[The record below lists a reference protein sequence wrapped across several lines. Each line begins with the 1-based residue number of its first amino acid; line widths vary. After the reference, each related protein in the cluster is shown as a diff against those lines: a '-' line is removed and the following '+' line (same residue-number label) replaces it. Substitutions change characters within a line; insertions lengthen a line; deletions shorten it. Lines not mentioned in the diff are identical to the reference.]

1 MTRRREDWSRFSDLP
16 TEAARACSVDLEL
29 ASTAEVVRLV
39 VDEEQSVHEA
49 ARLVLADITRAAELV
64 AEALRAG
71 GRLVYVGAGTSGRL
85 GALDAAELPPTF
97 GIARDRT
104 VAIIAGGP
112 RALSRSV
119 EGAEDHGPM
128 AVRRLQRLGIG
139 PKDVVCGIA
148 ASGITPF
155 ARAALDYAR
164 ERGARTIF
172 VTCNAATDVRT
183 DVLVA
188 PRVGPELL
196 PGSTRLKGGSV
207 TKLVLNAIS
216 TAAMTRLG
224 KVYRGRMVDV
234 VASNEKL
241 RARALRI
248 VVELTELD
256 EKRARALLR
265 RAHGRCKLALAI
277 HLTGASTAE
286 AERRLAQ
293 ANDDLRL
300 L

>member
-16 TEAARACSVDLEL
+16 TEAASARSMDLEL
-29 ASTAEVVRLV
+29 ASTEEVVRLV
-39 VDEEQSVHEA
+39 VDEEHAVHEA
-49 ARLVLADITRAAELV
+49 ARLVVAEITRAAELV
-64 AEALRAG
+64 ADALRAG

-97 GIARDRT
+97 GIARDRA

-128 AVRRLQRLGIG
+128 AVRRLQRLAIG
-139 PKDVVCGIA
+139 PTDVVCGIA
-148 ASGITPF
+148 ASGVTPF
-155 ARAALDYAR
+155 ARAALEYAR
-164 ERGARTIF
+164 ARGARTVF
-172 VTCNAATDVRT
+172 VTCNAATDVQS
-183 DVLVA
+183 DVLIA

-248 VVELTELD
+248 VMELTELD
-256 EKRARALLR
+256 ERHARALLR
-265 RAHGRCKLALAI
+265 RAGGHCKLALAI
-277 HLTGASTAE
+277 HLTGTSTTEAS
-286 AERRLAQ
+286 RRLLA
-293 ANDDLRL
+293 ADGDLRRL
-300 L
+300 